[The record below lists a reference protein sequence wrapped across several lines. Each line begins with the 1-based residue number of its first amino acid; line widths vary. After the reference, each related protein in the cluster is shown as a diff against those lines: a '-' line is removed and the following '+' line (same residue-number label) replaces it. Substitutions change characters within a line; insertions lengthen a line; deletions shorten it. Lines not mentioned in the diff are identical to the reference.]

1 MLFESDPYGIL
12 ATLIVSLGIQAIF
25 FAFAASLKTD
35 KVTDLSYSLSFAA
48 IAALLVVVNRAF
60 APVQLLAAALV
71 VVWAAR
77 LGGYLLARIVRI
89 GKDARFDDKRGDFWK
104 FLQFWLL
111 QAVVVWIVML
121 PTTILISSPATP
133 APGVLT
139 LVGALL
145 WVVGFAI
152 EAASDAQKSAFKKD
166 RANAGR
172 WIETGLWKYSRHP
185 NYFGEAVL
193 WWGLFLVALPSL
205 RGAFA
210 LAAVGPLAIT
220 LLLLF
225 VSGVPLLEKSADARY
240 GGDPA
245 YQAYKRGTSLF
256 IPLPPKRD
264 CA

>member
-1 MLFESDPYGIL
+1 MLFEYDPYGIL

-48 IAALLVVVNRAF
+48 IAALLVVVYRAF
-60 APVQLLAAALV
+60 SPVQLLAAALV

-89 GKDARFDDKRGDFWK
+89 GKDARFDGKRGDFWK

-111 QAVVVWIVML
+111 QAIVVWIVML
-121 PTTILISSPATP
+121 PTTILVSSPATP
-133 APGVLT
+133 APGILT

-145 WVVGFAI
+145 WAVGFAV

-205 RGAFA
+205 SGALA

-225 VSGVPLLEKSADARY
+225 VSGVPLLEKSADAKY

-245 YQAYKRGTSLF
+245 YQAYKRRTSLF
-256 IPLPPKRD
+256 IPLPPRRD
-264 CA
+264 GA